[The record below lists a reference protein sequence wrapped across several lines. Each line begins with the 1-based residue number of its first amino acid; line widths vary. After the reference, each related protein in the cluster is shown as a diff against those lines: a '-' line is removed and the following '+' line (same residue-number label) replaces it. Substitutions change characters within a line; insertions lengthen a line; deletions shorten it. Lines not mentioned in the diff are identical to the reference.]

1 MSGQLRRLEER
12 IQLGIQFYVLSV
24 LFCFLSLI
32 SQTYPQISLLNYS
45 FFLQH
50 KLPVFLCFFP
60 EQMIISTFASLTVV
74 FNSKFILL
82 LSPLMEVGPV
92 KKALPCSSSPRAHFR
107 KLQLKC
113 LLFDSRQIW
122 CCQSNDLHQ
131 STYFMTVRDFPHF
144 ALLFLLLIVKAT
156 SIPLHIYFLNVEN
169 EFKNL
174 ENPQ

>member
-1 MSGQLRRLEER
+1 MDSLEGWKRGFNWEFNFMSSQ
-12 IQLGIQFYVLSV
+12 
-24 LFCFLSLI
+24 FCFA
-32 SQTYPQISLLNYS
+32 
-45 FFLQH
+45 FFLSYP
-50 KLPVFLCFFP
+50 KLILKSHCLITHFSFSINYQFFYAFFP

-144 ALLFLLLIVKAT
+144 ALLFLLLIVKAI